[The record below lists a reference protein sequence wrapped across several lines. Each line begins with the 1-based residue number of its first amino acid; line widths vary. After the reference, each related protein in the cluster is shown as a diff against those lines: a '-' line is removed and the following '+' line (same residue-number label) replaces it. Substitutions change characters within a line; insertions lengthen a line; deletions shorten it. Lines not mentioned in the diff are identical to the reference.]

1 MGLNEFSVNSSH
13 KDALG
18 DLRGVLARFKPGHKI
33 YDEIVTPRE
42 QVFARYRPIFSSEH
56 VPGLT
61 KDEFTSFLYFE
72 NNHHWTGLY
81 RKGLGA
87 AVNIEALR
95 QGLAVLLDESRPIR
109 ERFPDALGT
118 VSGLGKAIA
127 TAILIVAYPDR
138 YGVWN
143 NTSEAALRQLGLWP
157 TLERGDGIGGR
168 YEKINTLLVGLSSD
182 LGIDLWTLDALW
194 WFLLEPE
201 RLPTSD
207 SPTSAPFAQGGESFA
222 LERQLQEFLL
232 ENWERTPLA
241 KEWIIFNTPDD
252 PEAGNEYPT
261 DIGRIDILAVHKEQP
276 RYLIVEL
283 KRNQSSDQT
292 VGQALRYM
300 GWVKK
305 HLAKHGQSVEAL
317 IISNRAD
324 KSAQYALS
332 TLPNV
337 SMMTY
342 EIEFRL
348 KDLEALPE

>member
-72 NNHHWTGLY
+72 NNHHWSGLY

-157 TLERGDGIGGR
+157 R
-168 YEKINTLLVGLSSD
+168 
-182 LGIDLWTLDALW
+182 
-194 WFLLEPE
+194 
-201 RLPTSD
+201 
-207 SPTSAPFAQGGESFA
+207 PTSAPFAQGGESFA